1 MGYKP
6 SVFEQVKFDY
16 SSLGNIFTDG
26 LDKDDQKQGLFKRLE
41 IIKNENEELLNGIS
55 EASKLSKAGKSE
67 SDFNYD
73 FKNTFYLFQ

>member
-41 IIKNENEELLNGIS
+41 IIKNEKEELLNGIS
-55 EASKLSKAGKSE
+55 EANKLSKAGKSE
-67 SDFNYD
+67 SDFNHD
-73 FKNTFYLFQ
+73 FKNSFYLFQ